1 MATLIVALGIAA
13 PSNAIAAEDHSDSSY
28 TTEDVSFEN
37 AGLTLNGTV
46 LVPSMPGAT
55 STSTTTTPSVET
67 RHPAVVIV
75 AGSGVRVRSDYLAE
89 ARAFAAAGVV
99 TLIYDKRTVGYS
111 LTERSYA
118 QLGDDAI
125 AGLRLLRARP
135 DVDPARVGLWGHSEG
150 GWVVPL
156 AAASHPEVGF
166 VILTGASARPPA
178 EVQTWS
184 TCRYL
189 VNSGFPERLC
199 APVGGNLT
207 RLMVAG
213 GLFPEA
219 GFDPLPALAQLR
231 VPTLVLL
238 AEFDQSTAPVT
249 SGHLF
254 ADALSGS
261 PHASVCVVPGADH
274 EFRASPNGFEAEERY
289 ADGYLQL
296 APTWVGVWVG
306 PPSTAR
312 PPPPHSRWARRRGS
326 ARSTGSKPSP
336 CMPWPVSCCSAF
348 LSYPIS
354 ALVRRMSGLRR
365 PGPAAWPARVLS
377 AAGLVTVLGTVC
389 LLGYLMSTGATDPIG
404 PVLLDRP
411 AVWLLLQLL
420 SLVVVGAAAWTAV
433 TWWRTRDRITGSARI
448 RLGTVM
454 VGAIVF
460 VPWAAWWVCS
470 RSEQSEIPS
479 PHHWGAS
486 MHPHLN

>member
-1 MATLIVALGIAA
+1 MLPATPAHLAAATVIVALGIAA
-13 PSNAIAAEDHSDSSY
+13 PSNAIAAEDSSDSSY
-28 TTEDVSFEN
+28 TTEDLSFEN

-75 AGSGVRVRSDYLAE
+75 AGSGARVRSDYLAE

-111 LTERSYA
+111 LTERSYE

-189 VNSGFPERLC
+189 VNSGFPERFC

-219 GFDPLPALAQLR
+219 AFDPLPALAQLR
-231 VPTLVLL
+231 VPTL
-238 AEFDQSTAPVT
+238 
-249 SGHLF
+249 
-254 ADALSGS
+254 
-261 PHASVCVVPGADH
+261 
-274 EFRASPNGFEAEERY
+274 
-289 ADGYLQL
+289 
-296 APTWVGVWVG
+296 
-306 PPSTAR
+306 
-312 PPPPHSRWARRRGS
+312 
-326 ARSTGSKPSP
+326 
-336 CMPWPVSCCSAF
+336 
-348 LSYPIS
+348 
-354 ALVRRMSGLRR
+354 
-365 PGPAAWPARVLS
+365 GPAPGCPLGRV
-377 AAGLVTVLGTVC
+377 
-389 LLGYLMSTGATDPIG
+389 YP
-404 PVLLDRP
+404 
-411 AVWLLLQLL
+411 
-420 SLVVVGAAAWTAV
+420 
-433 TWWRTRDRITGSARI
+433 
-448 RLGTVM
+448 
-454 VGAIVF
+454 
-460 VPWAAWWVCS
+460 
-470 RSEQSEIPS
+470 
-479 PHHWGAS
+479 
-486 MHPHLN
+486 

>member
-1 MATLIVALGIAA
+1 MLPASPARLVVATLIVALGIAA
-13 PSNAIAAEDHSDSSY
+13 PSNAVAAEDHSDSAY

-55 STSTTTTPSVET
+55 PTWTTTTPSVET

-75 AGSGVRVRSDYLAE
+75 AGSGARERSDYLAE
-89 ARAFAAAGVV
+89 ARAFAASGVV

-125 AGLRLLRARP
+125 AALRLLRARP

-166 VILTGASARPPA
+166 VILAGASARPPA

-219 GFDPLPALAQLR
+219 AFDPLPALAQLR

-249 SGHLF
+249 SGRLF
-254 ADALSGS
+254 AETLSRS
-261 PHASVCVVPGADH
+261 PDASVCVVPGADH
-274 EFRASPNGFEAEERY
+274 EFLASSNGFEAEERY
-289 ADGYLQL
+289 AHGYLQL
-296 APTWVGVWVG
+296 APSWVGALGGTSFDCPSVASAQQVG
-306 PPSTAR
+306 SPAR
-312 PPPPHSRWARRRGS
+312 L
-326 ARSTGSKPSP
+326 SP
-336 CMPWPVSCCSAF
+336 LDWFETLAVHAVAGLVVFVAF

-354 ALVRRMSGLRR
+354 ALVRRMRGLRR
-365 PGPAAWPARVLS
+365 SGPAAVPARVLS
-377 AAGLVTVLGTVC
+377 AVGLVTVLGTVC
-389 LLGYLMSTGATDPIG
+389 LLGYLMATGATDPIG

-420 SLVVVGAAAWTAV
+420 SLVVVGAAVWTAI
-433 TWWRTRDRITGSARI
+433 TWWRTRDRITGIARI

-460 VPWAAWWVCS
+460 VPWAAWWGLFMV
-470 RSEQSEIPS
+470 
-479 PHHWGAS
+479 
-486 MHPHLN
+486 

>member
-1 MATLIVALGIAA
+1 MLPATTARLVVSTLIVALGIAA
-13 PSNAIAAEDHSDSSY
+13 PSNAVAAEDHSDSAY

-37 AGLTLNGTV
+37 DGLALHGTV
-46 LVPSMPGAT
+46 LVPSPPG
-55 STSTTTTPSVET
+55 STPTAKPPSAET

-75 AGSGVRVRSDYLAE
+75 AGSGARVRSDYLAE
-89 ARAFAAAGVV
+89 ARAFAASGVV

-111 LTERSYA
+111 LTERSYE
-118 QLGDDAI
+118 QLGEDAI
-125 AGLRLLRARP
+125 AALRLLRDRP

-150 GWVVPL
+150 GWVVPT

-166 VILTGASARPPA
+166 VILAGASARPPA

-219 GFDPLPALAQLR
+219 AFDPLPALAQLR

-254 ADALSGS
+254 AETLSGS

-274 EFRASPNGFEAEERY
+274 EFHASPNGFEAGEHY

-296 APTWVGVWVG
+296 ASTWVGALDGAGGASFDCPSAATAQQVG
-306 PPSTAR
+306 VPTR
-312 PPPPHSRWARRRGS
+312 L
-326 ARSTGSKPSP
+326 SP
-336 CMPWPVSCCSAF
+336 LDWFESLAVHAVAGFVLLGAF
-348 LSYPIS
+348 LSYPVT
-354 ALVRRMSGLRR
+354 ALVRRMRGSRR
-365 PGPAAWPARVLS
+365 SGPAAWPARLLS

-389 LLGYLMSTGATDPIG
+389 LLGYLMATGATDPIG

-420 SLVVVGAAAWTAV
+420 SLVVVGAAVWTTIAWR
-433 TWWRTRDRITGSARI
+433 RTRDRVTVTARI
-448 RLGTVM
+448 RLGIVLA
-454 VGAIVF
+454 GAIVF
-460 VPWAAWWVCS
+460 VPWAAWW
-470 RSEQSEIPS
+470 
-479 PHHWGAS
+479 GLFTA
-486 MHPHLN
+486 